1 MATPKTKSSPLH
13 DFVAK
18 IASTSMPYPHPNDPT
33 VQIFI
38 RPLSFILL
46 PQQNLLRD
54 QGASSLLHTQSLLM
68 SIDLDACFERPI
80 SARFCKCLRVLQ
92 QNLQYICW
100 KPRKLKSDGSLPPS
114 KSSGPCKANATSMLD
129 GNCHSW
135 HLCCFRRKA
144 GACCWLCQSTRA

>member
-80 SARFCKCLRVLQ
+80 SARFCKCLHANLNLMVLCHHP
-92 QNLQYICW
+92 NHLVLAKPMPLPCW
-100 KPRKLKSDGSLPPS
+100 MGIAIHGISAAFVGKQVLAVGFASQHGLRR
-114 KSSGPCKANATSMLD
+114 SM
-129 GNCHSW
+129 
-135 HLCCFRRKA
+135 F
-144 GACCWLCQSTRA
+144 